1 MILTHPLA
9 GGYWWKKSFN
19 SPPNPEFS
27 GLGIPLLL
35 RRSSFHKVNTAWWK
49 ESYGW
54 VCIFHLV
61 PFPICIREGNKIAP
75 FYDYIMDHVNYK
87 IWARYIKSL
96 LFYYNK
102 QAKTIIDL
110 SCGTGSLLIY
120 LDSKKWCL
128 CGSDLSAAMLEEA
141 KMKKEIKHI
150 PLLCSDINRLSIK
163 ENKFDAAL
171 ILYDSINYLIED
183 EQINNFFK
191 EAAAILNDKGL
202 LIFDVVT
209 PYTCKKEFM
218 DYHESKSWGK
228 DSYKRHGWFL
238 YKYNMQYNE
247 FIITVDGKKYK
258 ELHQQKIRPVE
269 EWKEL
274 INKSPFE
281 MLRSLNNFSFRNA
294 HKTSERIH
302 FVCRKMKEPA

>member
-1 MILTHPLA
+1 MELTAAP
-9 GGYWWKKSFN
+9 YD
-19 SPPNPEFS
+19 
-27 GLGIPLLL
+27 
-35 RRSSFHKVNTAWWK
+35 
-49 ESYGW
+49 
-54 VCIFHLV
+54 
-61 PFPICIREGNKIAP
+61 KIAP

-110 SCGTGSLLIY
+110 SCGTGSLLKY
-120 LDSKKWCL
+120 LDSKKWRL
-128 CGSDLSAAMLEEA
+128 YGSDLSAAMLEEA
-141 KMKKEIKHI
+141 KKKKEIMHI
-150 PLLCSDINRLSIK
+150 PLWCSDINRLSIK
-163 ENKFDAAL
+163 ENKFNAAL

-191 EAAAILNDKGL
+191 EAAAILNDNGL

-209 PYTCKKEFM
+209 PYTCKKEFVN
-218 DYHESKSWGK
+218 YHESKSWGK

-238 YKYNMQYNE
+238 YKDNMQYNE
-247 FIITVDGKKYK
+247 FIITVNGKKYK
-258 ELHQQKIRPVE
+258 ELHQQKIRPE
-269 EWKEL
+269 AEWKEL

-281 MLRSLNNFSFRNA
+281 MLRALNNFSFRNA

-302 FVCRKMKEPA
+302 FVCRKMEEPA